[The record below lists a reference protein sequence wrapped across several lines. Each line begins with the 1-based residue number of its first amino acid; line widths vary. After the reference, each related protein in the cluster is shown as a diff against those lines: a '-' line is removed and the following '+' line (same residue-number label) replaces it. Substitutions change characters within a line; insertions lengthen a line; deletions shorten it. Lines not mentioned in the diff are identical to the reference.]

1 MKEGRIVLNLL
12 AVLSLVAL
20 LGCVFGTSAQVYPT
34 RPITAIVGYAAG
46 GPTDTLARILVEPMK
61 VSLGQPIVI
70 ENVTGAGGSIGAGR
84 VARAAPDGYTIS
96 IGDLSTH
103 VFNGAIY
110 TLSYD
115 VVKDF
120 QPVALL
126 PSSPSVILAKN
137 TLPAKSLTDLV
148 GWLKTNQGKASIGI
162 AGIGSPSHV
171 SSVRL
176 QSVTG
181 TSAQL
186 VPYRGAAPMM
196 QALVAGEV
204 DVGVNQASNSL
215 SFVRAGKVTAYAVTT
230 KTRLAAAPEI
240 PTVDEAGLP
249 GFYVSVWRGMWTPRG
264 TSREVVVKLNSA
276 VVDALSD
283 ATLRKRLNEM
293 GEDIPTRDQQTPQA
307 LGAFQKA
314 EIDRWWPII
323 KAAGIKPE

>member
-1 MKEGRIVLNLL
+1 MLKLRSALSIV
-12 AVLSLVAL
+12 VI
-20 LGCVFGTSAQVYPT
+20 LGWIFGASAQVYPS
-34 RPITAIVGYAAG
+34 RPITAVVGYAAG

-115 VVKDF
+115 LVKDF
-120 QPVALL
+120 QPVSLL
-126 PSSPSVILAKN
+126 PSSPSVILARN
-137 TLPAKSLTDLV
+137 ALPAKNLINLI
-148 GWLKTNQGKASIGI
+148 GWLKTNEGKASIGI
-162 AGIGSPSHV
+162 AGVGSPSHV

-204 DVGVNQASNSL
+204 DVSFNQVSNAL
-215 SFVRAGKVTAYAVTT
+215 SFVRAGKVKAYAVTT

-249 GFYVSVWRGMWTPRG
+249 GFYVSVWRGMWAPRG
-264 TSREVVVKLNSA
+264 TSREMIVKLNSA
-276 VVDALSD
+276 VIDALSD

-293 GEDIPTRDQQTPQA
+293 GEDIPARDQQTPEA
-307 LGAFQKA
+307 LSAFQKA

-323 KAAGIKPE
+323 RGAGIKPE